1 METSDLLL
9 EKMLTL
15 TEPVKAACLAEM
27 MEMDRKTID
36 KALKLL
42 KEDGKIMSP
51 KRGYYECIMHNCVG
65 LLSCCFVVLLNA
77 QTTKR

>member
-1 METSDLLL
+1 
-9 EKMLTL
+9 MLTL

-42 KEDGKIMSP
+42 KEDGKVMSP
-51 KRGYYECIMHNCVG
+51 KRGFYAVMHN
-65 LLSCCFVVLLNA
+65 A
-77 QTTKR
+77 

>member
-1 METSDLLL
+1 
-9 EKMLTL
+9 MLTL

-42 KEDGKIMSP
+42 KEDGKVVSP
-51 KRGYYECIMHNCVG
+51 KRGYYECIIHN
-65 LLSCCFVVLLNA
+65 A
-77 QTTKR
+77 